1 MPSPTTTTAPGPA
14 SPAEPLRPPVTAAAS
29 AERVKRRG
37 VLLYAE
43 HQLRN
48 MRRYGAVLLVGALG
62 EPVLYLLAMGLGLA
76 QLMGGGMPQDALG
89 GVSYV
94 AFIAPALLAS
104 GALMT
109 ASVEFSYP
117 VMGGFQWHRTYY
129 AAQATP
135 LSPAQIA
142 LGHLAAVSLRFVFQ
156 AAVFL
161 LVMLAFGVVSSP
173 WAWVQVLTATL
184 GGLAVGAPIMAF
196 AASLK
201 EDKGQFATLQRLV
214 VMPLFLFSATFYPLD
229 VLPVWLR
236 WIGWLSPQWHAAQLG
251 RVLSYGMAEPV
262 WLTVVHVAF
271 LLALALGGAW
281 LAVRIYTRRLGWVR
295 GTPDRDAVTAARRDR
310 APRLGRRAPRLG
322 RRAARTGAARAD
334 VAPAAAQADPA
345 APSSSVVREHA
356 VAVPPM
362 PEIPVRR
369 GPLAGAYSGN
379 VRAVMERAF
388 LSLKSNNWVVFFSG
402 FFEPVLYLASL
413 GLGLGALVGDVAGPD
428 GTPVPY
434 GMYLAPALLAVS
446 AMNGAIYDSTWNVFF
461 KLRYAKTYQTMLATR
476 LGPLDVA
483 LGEIAMALL
492 RGLIYA
498 VGFLVVMTLGGL
510 VTSWTAVL
518 MVPGALLVALA
529 FASLGMAVTSFL
541 KTFQHMDWI
550 QIVLMPMFLFSAT
563 FFPLS
568 VYPQP
573 LQWVIQVFPLWHAVE
588 LMRAL
593 AVGALSWGTAGHALY
608 FVVMSAV
615 GVWLTARR
623 LRALFLR

>member
-1 MPSPTTTTAPGPA
+1 
-14 SPAEPLRPPVTAAAS
+14 
-29 AERVKRRG
+29 
-37 VLLYAE
+37 
-43 HQLRN
+43 
-48 MRRYGAVLLVGALG
+48 
-62 EPVLYLLAMGLGLA
+62 
-76 QLMGGGMPQDALG
+76 
-89 GVSYV
+89 
-94 AFIAPALLAS
+94 
-104 GALMT
+104 
-109 ASVEFSYP
+109 
-117 VMGGFQWHRTYY
+117 
-129 AAQATP
+129 
-135 LSPAQIA
+135 
-142 LGHLAAVSLRFVFQ
+142 
-156 AAVFL
+156 
-161 LVMLAFGVVSSP
+161 
-173 WAWVQVLTATL
+173 
-184 GGLAVGAPIMAF
+184 
-196 AASLK
+196 
-201 EDKGQFATLQRLV
+201 
-214 VMPLFLFSATFYPLD
+214 
-229 VLPVWLR
+229 
-236 WIGWLSPQWHAAQLG
+236 
-251 RVLSYGMAEPV
+251 
-262 WLTVVHVAF
+262 
-271 LLALALGGAW
+271 
-281 LAVRIYTRRLGWVR
+281 
-295 GTPDRDAVTAARRDR
+295 
-310 APRLGRRAPRLG
+310 
-322 RRAARTGAARAD
+322 
-334 VAPAAAQADPA
+334 
-345 APSSSVVREHA
+345 
-356 VAVPPM
+356 M
-362 PEIPVRR
+362 PEITLRR
-369 GPLAGAYSGN
+369 GPLAGLYSGN

-388 LSLKSNNWVVFFSG
+388 LSLRSNNWVVFASG
-402 FFEPVLYLASL
+402 FVEPVLYLASM
-413 GLGLGALVGDVAGPD
+413 GIGLGALVGYVPGPD

-434 GMYLAPALLAVS
+434 GMYIAPALLAVS

>member
-1 MPSPTTTTAPGPA
+1 MAATTTTPPAASGGAPA
-14 SPAEPLRPPVTAAAS
+14 PLRPPHTPAES

-37 VLLYAE
+37 ALYVAE

-48 MRRYGAVLLVGALG
+48 MRRYGSVLIVGALG
-62 EPVLYLLAMGLGLA
+62 EPVLYLLAMGLGMA
-76 QLMGGGMPQDALG
+76 QLFGGGMPQEALG

-94 AFIAPALLAS
+94 AFLAPALLAS

-109 ASVEFSYP
+109 AAVEFSYP

-142 LGHLAAVSLRFVFQ
+142 LGHLGAVSLRFVFQ
-156 AAVFL
+156 ALVFF
-161 LVMLAFGVVSSP
+161 LVMLAFGVVHSP
-173 WAWVQVLTATL
+173 WGWVQILTATL

-201 EDKGQFATLQRLV
+201 EDRGQFATLQRLV
-214 VMPLFLFSATFYPLD
+214 IMPLFLFSATFYPLEA
-229 VLPVWLR
+229 LPVWLR
-236 WIGWLSPQWHAAQLG
+236 WIGWISPQWHAAQLG
-251 RVLSYGMAEPV
+251 RVLSYGMAEPA
-262 WLTVVHVAF
+262 WLTVLHLVV
-271 LLALALGGAW
+271 LLVLAVGGAW
-281 LAVRIYTRRLGWVR
+281 LAARIYTRRLGWR
-295 GTPDRDAVTAARRDR
+295 PGTPDRDALARPRADR
-310 APRLGRRAPRLG
+310 ASRLGRRAEVSVSDG
-322 RRAARTGAARAD
+322 SGTA
-334 VAPAAAQADPA
+334 
-345 APSSSVVREHA
+345 SSSVVREHA
-356 VAVPPM
+356 AGVPPM
-362 PEIPVRR
+362 PEITLRR
-369 GPLAGAYSGN
+369 GPLAGLYSGN

-388 LSLKSNNWVVFFSG
+388 LSLRSNNWVVFASG
-402 FFEPVLYLASL
+402 FVEPVLYLASM
-413 GLGLGALVGDVAGPD
+413 GIGLGALVGDVPGPD

-434 GMYLAPALLAVS
+434 GMYIAPALLAVS

>member
-14 SPAEPLRPPVTAAAS
+14 SPAQPLRPPVTAAAS
-29 AERVKRRG
+29 AERVRRRG

-43 HQLRN
+43 HQLRA

-117 VMGGFQWHRTYY
+117 VMGGFHWQRTYY

-142 LGHLAAVSLRFVFQ
+142 LGHLVAVSLRFVFQ

-214 VMPLFLFSATFYPLD
+214 VMPLFLFSATFYPLEA
-229 VLPVWLR
+229 LPVWLR

-251 RVLSYGMAEPV
+251 RVLSYGMAEPG
-262 WLTVVHVAF
+262 WLTAVHVAF

-310 APRLGRRAPRLG
+310 APRLGRRA
-322 RRAARTGAARAD
+322 AHTGAARAD
-334 VAPAAAQADPA
+334 VAPAAAQTEPA

-356 VAVPPM
+356 LAVPPL

-428 GTPVPY
+428 GTPIPY

-461 KLRYAKTYQTMLATR
+461 KLRYAKTYQTMLSTR

-498 VGFLVVMTLGGL
+498 VGFLIVMTAAGL
-510 VTSWTAVL
+510 VTSWTALL
-518 MVPGALLVALA
+518 MIPGALLVALG
-529 FASLGMAVTSFL
+529 FASLGMAVTSWM

-563 FFPLS
+563 FFPLA
-568 VYPQP
+568 VYPEP
-573 LQWVIQVFPLWHAVE
+573 IQWVIRVFPLWHAVE
-588 LMRAL
+588 MMRAL
-593 AVGALSWGTAGHALY
+593 AVGVLSWATAGHVLY
-608 FVVMSAV
+608 FVVMAGI
-615 GVWLTARR
+615 GVWLAARR
-623 LRALFLR
+623 LGALFLR

>member
-1 MPSPTTTTAPGPA
+1 MPSPITTTAPGPA

-29 AERVKRRG
+29 AERVRRRG

-117 VMGGFQWHRTYY
+117 VMGGFQWQRTYY

-262 WLTVVHVAF
+262 WLTVAHVAF

-310 APRLGRRAPRLG
+310 APRLGRRA
-322 RRAARTGAARAD
+322 ARTGAARAD
-334 VAPAAAQADPA
+334 VAPAAAQAGPA

-402 FFEPVLYLASL
+402 FFEPVLYLASM

-428 GTPVPY
+428 GAPVPY

-461 KLRYAKTYQTMLATR
+461 KLRYAKTYQTMLSTR

-498 VGFLVVMTLGGL
+498 VGFLIVMTVAGL
-510 VTSWTAVL
+510 VTSWTALL
-518 MVPGALLVALA
+518 MIPGALLVALG
-529 FASLGMAVTSFL
+529 FASLGMAVTSWM
-541 KTFQHMDWI
+541 KTFQHMDWV

-563 FFPLS
+563 FFPLA
-568 VYPQP
+568 VYPEP
-573 LQWVIQVFPLWHAVE
+573 IQWVIRVFPLWHAVE

-593 AVGALSWGTAGHALY
+593 AVGVLSWATAGHVLY
-608 FVVMSAV
+608 FVVMAGV
-615 GVWLTARR
+615 GVWLAARR
-623 LRALFLR
+623 LGALFLR

>member
-14 SPAEPLRPPVTAAAS
+14 SPAEPLRPPVTAAES

-37 VLLYAE
+37 ALYFAE

-48 MRRYGAVLLVGALG
+48 MRRYGAVLIVGALG

-117 VMGGFQWHRTYY
+117 VMGGFQWQRTYY

-214 VMPLFLFSATFYPLD
+214 VMPLFLFSATFYPLEA
-229 VLPVWLR
+229 LPVWLR

-251 RVLSYGMAEPV
+251 RVLSYGMVEPA
-262 WLTVVHVAF
+262 WLTVAHVAF

-295 GTPDRDAVTAARRDR
+295 GTPDRDAVTAARRV
-310 APRLGRRAPRLG
+310 RAPRLG

-334 VAPAAAQADPA
+334 VAPAAAQAEPA
-345 APSSSVVREHA
+345 APSSSVMREHA

-402 FFEPVLYLASL
+402 FFEPVLYLASM

-461 KLRYAKTYQTMLATR
+461 KLRYAKTYQTMLSTR

-498 VGFLVVMTLGGL
+498 VGFLIVMTVAGL
-510 VTSWTAVL
+510 VTSWTALL
-518 MVPGALLVALA
+518 MIPGALLVALG
-529 FASLGMAVTSFL
+529 FASLGMAVTSWL

-563 FFPLS
+563 FFPLA
-568 VYPQP
+568 VYPEP
-573 LQWVIQVFPLWHAVE
+573 TQWVIRVFPLWHAVE

-593 AVGALSWGTAGHALY
+593 AVGVLSWATAGHVLY
-608 FVVMSAV
+608 FVVMAGV
-615 GVWLTARR
+615 GVWLAARR
-623 LRALFLR
+623 LGALFLR

>member
-29 AERVKRRG
+29 AERVRRRG

-43 HQLRN
+43 HQLRS
-48 MRRYGAVLLVGALG
+48 MRRYGMVLIVGALG

-117 VMGGFQWHRTYY
+117 VMGGFQWQRTYY

-214 VMPLFLFSATFYPLD
+214 VMPLFPVSPPPSTRSRRCRCGCAGSAGSPRSGMPPSSAACSPT
-229 VLPVWLR
+229 
-236 WIGWLSPQWHAAQLG
+236 GWSSRPGSPWCTW
-251 RVLSYGMAEPV
+251 R
-262 WLTVVHVAF
+262 F

-295 GTPDRDAVTAARRDR
+295 GTPDRDAVTAARRV
-310 APRLGRRAPRLG
+310 RAPRLG

-334 VAPAAAQADPA
+334 VAPAAAQAEPA
-345 APSSSVVREHA
+345 APSSSVMREHA

-402 FFEPVLYLASL
+402 FFEPVLYLASM

-461 KLRYAKTYQTMLATR
+461 KLRYAKTYQTMLSTR

-498 VGFLVVMTLGGL
+498 VGFLIVMTVAGL
-510 VTSWTAVL
+510 VTSWTALL
-518 MVPGALLVALA
+518 MIPGALLVALG
-529 FASLGMAVTSFL
+529 FASLGMAVTSWM

-563 FFPLS
+563 FFPLA
-568 VYPQP
+568 VYPEP
-573 LQWVIQVFPLWHAVE
+573 IQWVIRVFPLWHAVE
-588 LMRAL
+588 MMRAL
-593 AVGALSWGTAGHALY
+593 AVGVLSWATAGHVLY
-608 FVVMSAV
+608 FVVMAGV
-615 GVWLTARR
+615 GVWLAARR
-623 LRALFLR
+623 LGALFLR

>member
-1 MPSPTTTTAPGPA
+1 MPSPTTTTTPGPA

-43 HQLRN
+43 HQLRS

-117 VMGGFQWHRTYY
+117 VMGGFQWQRTYY
-129 AAQATP
+129 AAQVTP

-142 LGHLAAVSLRFVFQ
+142 LGHLVAVSLRFVFQ

-196 AASLK
+196 AASLR

-214 VMPLFLFSATFYPLD
+214 VMPLFLFSATFYPLEA
-229 VLPVWLR
+229 LPVWLR

-295 GTPDRDAVTAARRDR
+295 GTPDRDAVTVARRDR
-310 APRLGRRAPRLG
+310 APRLGC
-322 RRAARTGAARAD
+322 RAARTGAARAD

-356 VAVPPM
+356 VAVPPL

-461 KLRYAKTYQTMLATR
+461 KLRYAKTYQTMLSTR

-498 VGFLVVMTLGGL
+498 VGFLIVMTVAGL
-510 VTSWTAVL
+510 VTSWTALL
-518 MVPGALLVALA
+518 MIPGALLVALG
-529 FASLGMAVTSFL
+529 FASLGMAVTSWM
-541 KTFQHMDWI
+541 KTFQHMDWV

-563 FFPLS
+563 FFPLA
-568 VYPQP
+568 VYPEP
-573 LQWVIQVFPLWHAVE
+573 IQWVIRVFPLWHAVE
-588 LMRAL
+588 MMRAL
-593 AVGALSWGTAGHALY
+593 AVGVLSWATAGHVLY
-608 FVVMSAV
+608 FVVMAGI
-615 GVWLTARR
+615 GVWLAAHR
-623 LRALFLR
+623 LGALFLR

>member
-1 MPSPTTTTAPGPA
+1 MPSPITTTAPGPA

-29 AERVKRRG
+29 AERVRRRG

-117 VMGGFQWHRTYY
+117 VMGGFQWQRTYY

-262 WLTVVHVAF
+262 WLTVAHVAF

-310 APRLGRRAPRLG
+310 APRLGRRA
-322 RRAARTGAARAD
+322 ARTGAARAD
-334 VAPAAAQADPA
+334 VAPAAAQAGPA

-402 FFEPVLYLASL
+402 FFEPVLYLASM

-428 GTPVPY
+428 GAPVPY

-461 KLRYAKTYQTMLATR
+461 KLRYAKTYQTMLSTR

-498 VGFLVVMTLGGL
+498 VGFLIVMTVAGL
-510 VTSWTAVL
+510 VTSWTALL
-518 MVPGALLVALA
+518 MIPGALLVALG
-529 FASLGMAVTSFL
+529 FASLGMAVTSWM
-541 KTFQHMDWI
+541 KTFQHMDWV

-563 FFPLS
+563 FFPLA
-568 VYPQP
+568 VYPEP
-573 LQWVIQVFPLWHAVE
+573 IQWVIRVFPLWHAVE
-588 LMRAL
+588 MMRAL
-593 AVGALSWGTAGHALY
+593 AVGVLSWATAGHVLY
-608 FVVMSAV
+608 FVVMAGV
-615 GVWLTARR
+615 GVWLAARR
-623 LRALFLR
+623 LGALFLR

>member
-1 MPSPTTTTAPGPA
+1 MPSPTTTTTPGPA

-43 HQLRN
+43 HQLRS

-117 VMGGFQWHRTYY
+117 VMGGFQWQRTYY
-129 AAQATP
+129 AAQVTP

-142 LGHLAAVSLRFVFQ
+142 LGHLVAVSLRFVFQ

-196 AASLK
+196 AASLR

-214 VMPLFLFSATFYPLD
+214 VMPLFLFSATFYPLEA
-229 VLPVWLR
+229 LPVWLR

-295 GTPDRDAVTAARRDR
+295 GTPDRDAVTVARRDR
-310 APRLGRRAPRLG
+310 APRLGC
-322 RRAARTGAARAD
+322 RAARTGAARVD

-356 VAVPPM
+356 VAVPPL

-461 KLRYAKTYQTMLATR
+461 KLRYAKTYQTMLSTR

-498 VGFLVVMTLGGL
+498 VGFLIVMTVAGL
-510 VTSWTAVL
+510 VTSWTALL
-518 MVPGALLVALA
+518 MIPGALLVALG
-529 FASLGMAVTSFL
+529 FASLGMAVTSWM
-541 KTFQHMDWI
+541 KTFQHMDWV

-563 FFPLS
+563 FFPLA
-568 VYPQP
+568 VYPEP
-573 LQWVIQVFPLWHAVE
+573 IQWVIRVFPLWHAVE
-588 LMRAL
+588 MMRAL
-593 AVGALSWGTAGHALY
+593 AVGVLSWATAGHVLY
-608 FVVMSAV
+608 FVVMAGI
-615 GVWLTARR
+615 GVWLAARR
-623 LRALFLR
+623 LGALFLR

>member
-1 MPSPTTTTAPGPA
+1 MPYPTTTTAPGPA
-14 SPAEPLRPPVTAAAS
+14 SPAEPLRPPLTAAES

-37 VLLYAE
+37 ALYFAE

-48 MRRYGAVLLVGALG
+48 MRRYGAVLIVGALG

-117 VMGGFQWHRTYY
+117 VMGGFQWQRTYY

-142 LGHLAAVSLRFVFQ
+142 LGHLVAVSLRFVFQ

-214 VMPLFLFSATFYPLD
+214 VMPLFLFSATFYPLEA
-229 VLPVWLR
+229 LPVWLR

-251 RVLSYGMAEPV
+251 RVLSYGMAEPA

-271 LLALALGGAW
+271 LLSLALGGAW

-310 APRLGRRAPRLG
+310 APRLGRRA
-322 RRAARTGAARAD
+322 ARTGAARAD
-334 VAPAAAQADPA
+334 VAPAAAQAEPA
-345 APSSSVVREHA
+345 APSSSVAREHA
-356 VAVPPM
+356 VAVPPL

-402 FFEPVLYLASL
+402 FFEPVLYLASM

-461 KLRYAKTYQTMLATR
+461 KLRYAKTYQTMLSTR

-498 VGFLVVMTLGGL
+498 VGFLIVMTVAGL
-510 VTSWTAVL
+510 VTSWTALL
-518 MVPGALLVALA
+518 MIPGALLVALG
-529 FASLGMAVTSFL
+529 FASLGMAVTSWM
-541 KTFQHMDWI
+541 KTFQHMDWV

-563 FFPLS
+563 FFPLA
-568 VYPQP
+568 VYPEP
-573 LQWVIQVFPLWHAVE
+573 IQWVIRVFPLWHAVE
-588 LMRAL
+588 MMRAL
-593 AVGALSWGTAGHALY
+593 AVGALSWATAGHVLY
-608 FVVMSAV
+608 FVVMAGV
-615 GVWLTARR
+615 GVWLAARR
-623 LRALFLR
+623 LGALFLR

>member
-1 MPSPTTTTAPGPA
+1 MPATATTPPAASGGAPA
-14 SPAEPLRPPVTAAAS
+14 PLRPPHTAAES

-37 VLLYAE
+37 ALYFAE
-43 HQLRN
+43 HQLRT
-48 MRRYGAVLLVGALG
+48 MRRYGSVLIVGALG
-62 EPVLYLLAMGLGLA
+62 EPVLYLLAMGLGMA
-76 QLMGGGMPQDALG
+76 QLFGGGVPQDALG

-109 ASVEFSYP
+109 AAVEFSYP

-142 LGHLAAVSLRFVFQ
+142 LGHLGAVGLRFLFQ
-156 AAVFL
+156 ALVFL
-161 LVMLAFGVVSSP
+161 LVMLAFGVVDGP
-173 WAWVQVLTATL
+173 WGWVQVLTATL

-214 VMPLFLFSATFYPLD
+214 IMPLFLFSATFYPLEA
-229 VLPVWLR
+229 LPVWLR
-236 WIGWLSPQWHAAQLG
+236 WIGWISPQWHAAQLG
-251 RVLSYGMAEPV
+251 RVLSYGMAEPA
-262 WLTVVHVAF
+262 WLTVLHLVV
-271 LLALALGGAW
+271 LLVLAVGGAW
-281 LAVRIYTRRLGWVR
+281 LAVRIYTRRLGWQR
-295 GTPDRDAVTAARRDR
+295 GTPDRDAVARPR
-310 APRLGRRAPRLG
+310 APRASRLGRRTEA
-322 RRAARTGAARAD
+322 GAG
-334 VAPAAAQADPA
+334 VSPAAGTA
-345 APSSSVVREHA
+345 ASSVVREHTG
-356 VAVPPM
+356 AVPPM
-362 PEIPVRR
+362 PEIAVRR
-369 GPLAGAYSGN
+369 GPLAGLYSGN

-388 LSLKSNNWVVFFSG
+388 LTLRSNNWVVFASG
-402 FFEPVLYLASL
+402 FFEPVLYLASM
-413 GLGLGALVGDVAGPD
+413 GIGLGALVGDVPGPD

-434 GMYLAPALLAVS
+434 GMYIAPALLAVS

-498 VGFLVVMTLGGL
+498 VGFLIVMTAGGL

-518 MVPGALLVALA
+518 MIPGALLVALA

-573 LQWVIQVFPLWHAVE
+573 IQWVIQVFPLWHAVE

-593 AVGALSWGTAGHALY
+593 AVGALSWATAGHALY

>member
-1 MPSPTTTTAPGPA
+1 MPSPTTTTTPG
-14 SPAEPLRPPVTAAAS
+14 PLRPPVTAAES

-37 VLLYAE
+37 ALLYAE

-117 VMGGFQWHRTYY
+117 VMGGFQWQRTYY

-214 VMPLFLFSATFYPLD
+214 VMPLFLFSATFYPLEA
-229 VLPVWLR
+229 LPVWLR

-262 WLTVVHVAF
+262 WLTVAHVAF

-295 GTPDRDAVTAARRDR
+295 GTPDRDAVTAARRE
-310 APRLGRRAPRLG
+310 RAPRLG

-334 VAPAAAQADPA
+334 VAPAAAQAGPA

-461 KLRYAKTYQTMLATR
+461 KLRYAKTYQTMLSTR

-498 VGFLVVMTLGGL
+498 VGFLIVMTVAGL
-510 VTSWTAVL
+510 VTSWTALL
-518 MVPGALLVALA
+518 MIPGALLVALG
-529 FASLGMAVTSFL
+529 FASLGMAVTSWM
-541 KTFQHMDWI
+541 KTFQHMDWV

-563 FFPLS
+563 FFPLA
-568 VYPQP
+568 VYPEP
-573 LQWVIQVFPLWHAVE
+573 IQWVIRVFPLWHAVE

-593 AVGALSWGTAGHALY
+593 AVGVLSWATAGHVLY
-608 FVVMSAV
+608 FVVMAGV
-615 GVWLTARR
+615 GVWLAARR
-623 LRALFLR
+623 LGALFLR

>member
-1 MPSPTTTTAPGPA
+1 MPSPTTTTAPGPTT
-14 SPAEPLRPPVTAAAS
+14 PAEPLRPPVTAAAS
-29 AERVKRRG
+29 VERVRRRG

-117 VMGGFQWHRTYY
+117 VMGGFQWQRTYY

-142 LGHLAAVSLRFVFQ
+142 LGHLVAVSLRFVFQ

-214 VMPLFLFSATFYPLD
+214 VMPLFLFSATFYPLEA
-229 VLPVWLR
+229 LPVWLR

-251 RVLSYGMAEPV
+251 RVLSYGMVEPV

-271 LLALALGGAW
+271 LLVLALGGAW

-295 GTPDRDAVTAARRDR
+295 GTPDRDAVMAARRD
-310 APRLGRRAPRLG
+310 RAPRLG

-334 VAPAAAQADPA
+334 VAPAAAQAEPA
-345 APSSSVVREHA
+345 APSSSVREHA

-362 PEIPVRR
+362 PEITVRR

-379 VRAVMERAF
+379 VRAVMERAL

-461 KLRYAKTYQTMLATR
+461 KLRYAKTYQTMLSTR

-498 VGFLVVMTLGGL
+498 VGFLIVMTVAGL
-510 VTSWTAVL
+510 VTSWTALL
-518 MVPGALLVALA
+518 MIPGALLVALG
-529 FASLGMAVTSFL
+529 FASLGMAVTSWM

-563 FFPLS
+563 FFPLA
-568 VYPQP
+568 VYPEP
-573 LQWVIQVFPLWHAVE
+573 IQWVIRVFPLWHAVE
-588 LMRAL
+588 MMRAL
-593 AVGALSWGTAGHALY
+593 AVGVLSWATAGHVLY
-608 FVVMSAV
+608 FVVMASV
-615 GVWLTARR
+615 GVWLAARR
-623 LRALFLR
+623 LGALFLR

>member
-1 MPSPTTTTAPGPA
+1 MPSPITTTAPGPA

-29 AERVKRRG
+29 AERVRRRG

-117 VMGGFQWHRTYY
+117 VMGGFQWQRTYY

-262 WLTVVHVAF
+262 WLTVAHVAF

-310 APRLGRRAPRLG
+310 APRLGRRA
-322 RRAARTGAARAD
+322 ARTGAARAD
-334 VAPAAAQADPA
+334 VAPAAAQAGPA

-402 FFEPVLYLASL
+402 FFEPVLYLASM

-428 GTPVPY
+428 GAPVPY

-446 AMNGAIYDSTWNVFF
+446 AMNGAIYNSTWNVFF
-461 KLRYAKTYQTMLATR
+461 KLRYAKTYQTMLSTR

-498 VGFLVVMTLGGL
+498 VGFLIVMTVAGL
-510 VTSWTAVL
+510 VTSWTALL
-518 MVPGALLVALA
+518 MIPGALLVALG
-529 FASLGMAVTSFL
+529 FASLGMAVTSWM
-541 KTFQHMDWI
+541 KTFQHMDWV

-563 FFPLS
+563 FFPLA
-568 VYPQP
+568 VYPEP
-573 LQWVIQVFPLWHAVE
+573 IQWVIRVFPLWHAVE
-588 LMRAL
+588 MMRAL
-593 AVGALSWGTAGHALY
+593 AVGVLSWATAGHVLY
-608 FVVMSAV
+608 FVVMAGV
-615 GVWLTARR
+615 GVWLAARR
-623 LRALFLR
+623 LGALFLR

>member
-1 MPSPTTTTAPGPA
+1 MAATTTPPPAASGGAPA
-14 SPAEPLRPPVTAAAS
+14 PLRPPHTPAES

-37 VLLYAE
+37 ALYVAE

-48 MRRYGAVLLVGALG
+48 MRRYGSVLIVGALG
-62 EPVLYLLAMGLGLA
+62 EPVLYLLAMGLGMA
-76 QLMGGGMPQDALG
+76 QLFGGGMPQEALG

-94 AFIAPALLAS
+94 AFLAPALLAS

-109 ASVEFSYP
+109 AAVEFSYP

-142 LGHLAAVSLRFVFQ
+142 LGHLGAVSLRFVFQ
-156 AAVFL
+156 ALVFF
-161 LVMLAFGVVSSP
+161 LVMLAFGVVHSP
-173 WAWVQVLTATL
+173 WGWVQILTATL

-201 EDKGQFATLQRLV
+201 EDRGQFATLQRLV
-214 VMPLFLFSATFYPLD
+214 IMPLFLFSATFYPLEA
-229 VLPVWLR
+229 LPVWLR
-236 WIGWLSPQWHAAQLG
+236 WIGWISPQWHAAQLG
-251 RVLSYGMAEPV
+251 RVLSYGMAEPA
-262 WLTVVHVAF
+262 WLTVLHLVV
-271 LLALALGGAW
+271 LLVLAVGGAW
-281 LAVRIYTRRLGWVR
+281 LAARIYTRRLGWR
-295 GTPDRDAVTAARRDR
+295 PGTPDRDALARPRADR
-310 APRLGRRAPRLG
+310 ASRLGRRAEVSVSDG
-322 RRAARTGAARAD
+322 SGTA
-334 VAPAAAQADPA
+334 
-345 APSSSVVREHA
+345 SSSVVREHA
-356 VAVPPM
+356 AGVPPM
-362 PEIPVRR
+362 PEITLRR
-369 GPLAGAYSGN
+369 GPLAGLYSGN

-388 LSLKSNNWVVFFSG
+388 LSLRSNNWVVFASG
-402 FFEPVLYLASL
+402 FVEPVLYLASM
-413 GLGLGALVGDVAGPD
+413 GIGLGALVGDVPGPD

-434 GMYLAPALLAVS
+434 GMYIAPALLAVS

-461 KLRYAKTYQTMLATR
+461 KLRCAKTYQTMLATR

-593 AVGALSWGTAGHALY
+593 AVGALSWGSAGHALY

>member
-1 MPSPTTTTAPGPA
+1 MPATATTPPAASGGAPA
-14 SPAEPLRPPVTAAAS
+14 PLRPPHTPAES

-37 VLLYAE
+37 ALYVAE
-43 HQLRN
+43 HQLRT
-48 MRRYGAVLLVGALG
+48 MRRYGSVLIVGALG
-62 EPVLYLLAMGLGLA
+62 EPVLYLLAMGLGMA
-76 QLMGGGMPQDALG
+76 QLFGGGMPQEALG

-94 AFIAPALLAS
+94 AFLAPALLAS

-109 ASVEFSYP
+109 AAVEFSYP

-142 LGHLAAVSLRFVFQ
+142 LGHLGAVSLRFVFQ
-156 AAVFL
+156 ALVFF
-161 LVMLAFGVVSSP
+161 LVMLAFGVVHSP
-173 WAWVQVLTATL
+173 WGWVQILTATL

-201 EDKGQFATLQRLV
+201 EDRGQFATLQRLV
-214 VMPLFLFSATFYPLD
+214 IMPLFLFSATFYPLEA
-229 VLPVWLR
+229 LPVWLR
-236 WIGWLSPQWHAAQLG
+236 WIGWISPQWHAAQLG
-251 RVLSYGMAEPV
+251 RVLSYGMAEPA
-262 WLTVVHVAF
+262 WLTVLHLVV
-271 LLALALGGAW
+271 LLVLAVGGAW
-281 LAVRIYTRRLGWVR
+281 LAARIYTRRLGWR
-295 GTPDRDAVTAARRDR
+295 PGTPDRDALARPRADR
-310 APRLGRRAPRLG
+310 ASRLGRRAEVSVSDG
-322 RRAARTGAARAD
+322 SGTA
-334 VAPAAAQADPA
+334 
-345 APSSSVVREHA
+345 SSSVVREHA
-356 VAVPPM
+356 AGVPPM
-362 PEIPVRR
+362 PEITLRR
-369 GPLAGAYSGN
+369 GPLAGLYSGN

-388 LSLKSNNWVVFFSG
+388 LSLRSNNWVVFASG
-402 FFEPVLYLASL
+402 FVEPVLYLASM
-413 GLGLGALVGDVAGPD
+413 GIGLGALVGDVPGPD

-434 GMYLAPALLAVS
+434 GMYIAPALLAVS